1 MIIDCNEVRKKIL
14 DDVKE
19 EVGKLPTT
27 PKMAIVT
34 CSYDE
39 PSQIYV
45 KNKVKTAGEV
55 GIEAVHFNLDPKMF
69 YDTDELADYVKRLN
83 QQYHSIIVQL
93 PLHEKFNEKQVLEMI
108 DPLHDVDGLTNEN
121 IAKLVQNDPRVIV
134 PATAQASF
142 EIIKHD
148 VGRSD
153 LSELNVTIIN
163 RSHLI
168 GKPLFQ
174 LLTNHNATVTVCHSR
189 TADLHEYIDVS
200 DIVVIGIG
208 QPHHFIDYEFVRGT
222 LVVDCGISR
231 VDGKIVRDVKITDE
245 HRIDYAGKVG
255 IVTTACI
262 MQNVVKCYKLQN
274 EMI

>member
-27 PKMAIVT
+27 PRMAIVT

-45 KNKVKTAGEV
+45 KNKIKTAGEV

-93 PLHEKFNEKQVLEMI
+93 PLHEKFDEKQVLEMI

-121 IAKLVQNDPRVIV
+121 IARLVSNDPKAII
-134 PATAQASF
+134 PATAGACY
-142 EIIKHD
+142 EIIKHTT
-148 VGRSD
+148 GKSD
-153 LSELNVTIIN
+153 LSGLNIAIIN

-174 LLTNHNATVTVCHSR
+174 LLLNSNATVTVCHSR
-189 TADLHEYIDVS
+189 TANLDDHIKISDV
-200 DIVVIGIG
+200 VVIGIG
-208 QPHHFIDYEFVRGT
+208 RPHYFADYQFISGT
-222 LVVDCGISR
+222 LVLDCGISR
-231 VDGKIVRDVKITDE
+231 VDGKIIRDVQITDGE
-245 HRIDYAGKVG
+245 YINYAGKVG
-255 IVTTACI
+255 IITTAYL
-262 MQNVVKCYKLQN
+262 MKSVVQCYKQQK
-274 EMI
+274 